1 MTTYIMKTHQIMGLS
16 RIWAHLQ
23 LQHLHFLPPLNQSNK
38 VIPTQQRLEKN
49 LCKNVVFISTHRNFA
64 GHHQMKFCNS
74 RYYVTFHLRSK
85 AKYPLTSTP
94 FLNQTFHPFII
105 QQTYPPLHIPPW
117 LQNKSISCGTSMVSQ
132 EVLLPPLQEVQNTH
146 KTCNLEGKVTTK
158 SCLCHLPM
166 TI

>member
-85 AKYPLTSTP
+85 S
-94 FLNQTFHPFII
+94 NFHSIFK
-105 QQTYPPLHIPPW
+105 LDIPPIH
-117 LQNKSISCGTSMVSQ
+117 NIANISSFVYSTMAPEQ
-132 EVLLPPLQEVQNTH
+132 EH
-146 KTCNLEGKVTTK
+146 KLWNQHGFPGGASPSTTR
-158 SCLCHLPM
+158 STEH
-166 TI
+166 T